1 MSAESFSFRGDV
13 SFVEWGLVTVEV
25 EVGFWSLVERNVV
38 SCVMADVVL
47 SWSHD
52 FVLGVVEEF
61 VPMGEPSNDTRNHE
75 ENCEHVSR
83 EAHCFIDDTA
93 IEVNIGIEFSFDEVR
108 IGEGDTFELN
118 CNLY

>member
-1 MSAESFSFRGDV
+1 MSAESFSFRGDI
-13 SFVEWGLVTVEV
+13 SFVEGGLVTVEV
-25 EVGFWSLVERNVV
+25 EVGFWSLVKRNVV

-61 VPMGEPSNDTRNHE
+61 VPMGEPSDNTRNHE

-83 EAHCFIDDTA
+83 EAHCFIYDTA
-93 IEVNIGIEFSFDEVR
+93 IEVNVGIEFSFDEVR